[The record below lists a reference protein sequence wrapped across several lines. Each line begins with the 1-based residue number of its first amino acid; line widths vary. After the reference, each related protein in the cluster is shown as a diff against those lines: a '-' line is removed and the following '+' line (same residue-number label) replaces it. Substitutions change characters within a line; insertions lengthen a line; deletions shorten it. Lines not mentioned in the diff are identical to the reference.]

1 MLVEK
6 GKVVL
11 RIKKVSFQKV
21 FDMKVP
27 LRPTAAN
34 FVEKISF
41 LNTLSVV
48 LRSRHFF
55 FFFFNFFAHNLPS

>member
-6 GKVVL
+6 GKV
-11 RIKKVSFQKV
+11 SFLKV

-55 FFFFNFFAHNLPS
+55 FFFQFFCS